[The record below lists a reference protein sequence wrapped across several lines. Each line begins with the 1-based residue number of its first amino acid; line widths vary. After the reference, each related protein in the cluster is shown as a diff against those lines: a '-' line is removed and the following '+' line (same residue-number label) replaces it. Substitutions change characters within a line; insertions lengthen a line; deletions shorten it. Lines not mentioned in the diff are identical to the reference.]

1 MTTNKLSNDIE
12 IIEKI
17 KELHK
22 ENPTKDIK
30 ELTQQALNEFV
41 DPRYLN
47 DNYLIF
53 DITSD
58 DIINSIAT
66 KLTEDINNG

>member
-30 ELTQQALNEFV
+30 ELTQQVLNEFV